1 MTFGQTGKLRWI
13 KITIHKNRGICVHV
27 GYCTSGLPAVFA
39 PGEGKGI
46 DPNAASVDEI
56 IEVINKCP
64 SGSLSYSIDGV
75 EYRDQDKDPMIT
87 VSSDRP
93 YYLVGG
99 IEV

>member
-1 MTFGQTGKLRWI
+1 MTHYLNAIGFRRDHRIPKEKVTFGQTGKLRWI
-13 KITIHKNRGICVHV
+13 KITIHKNRGICAHV

-46 DPNAASVDEI
+46 DPDAASVDEI

-75 EYRDQDKDPMIT
+75 EY
-87 VSSDRP
+87 
-93 YYLVGG
+93 
-99 IEV
+99 